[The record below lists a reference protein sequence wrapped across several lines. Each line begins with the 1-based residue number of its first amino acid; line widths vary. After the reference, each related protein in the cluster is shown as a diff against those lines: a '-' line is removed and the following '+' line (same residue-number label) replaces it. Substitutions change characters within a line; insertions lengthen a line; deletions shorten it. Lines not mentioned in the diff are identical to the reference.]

1 MPDLY
6 RTISGAL
13 FRAPNLEHN
22 NRDHIPWNAVQER
35 ADRNVILVN
44 GTNEFTLEQVYD
56 KLFQKSYEEWLAK
69 ERKKSRAKDDPPTYY
84 EKIQKDKKK
93 HLLDVWFDRT
103 TAPSKFCVESTVDAE
118 DEWLHSFFYFN
129 DEIPSEADFEKTIG
143 DYLTFEFSM
152 IMQNREY
159 LFSQGGEENAE
170 P

>member
-22 NRDHIPWNAVQER
+22 NRDHSPWNAVRER

-44 GTNEFTLEQVYD
+44 GTKEFTLEQVYD

-84 EKIQKDKKK
+84 EKIQKEIA
-93 HLLDVWFDRT
+93 DRT
-103 TAPSKFCVESTVDAE
+103 
-118 DEWLHSFFYFN
+118 
-129 DEIPSEADFEKTIG
+129 
-143 DYLTFEFSM
+143 
-152 IMQNREY
+152 
-159 LFSQGGEENAE
+159 NAE
-170 P
+170 LKDKDTQDVIFSDTLYSKK